1 MAWSRLFCVSAQSR
15 GTRARVRSLSASVK
29 AATACSRRAGPRSRA
44 PRVTRAAPR
53 LFCVIAQSRSTR
65 ARVPSLSVWR
75 VHVRPGVL
83 DLGFMARLLSLCSLP
98 RRNPGSQLRYI
109 RRNGPY
115 TLAMTAGVNNK
126 LPYGNLPRLLLAWV
140 CTEAVRT
147 QNSELI
153 LGRSLADFMRSVGVY
168 DDGGAVRRRLRNQM
182 QRLFRSHVEL
192 VYEDAHGSRFV
203 NSAIADGGEFWWDV
217 KRPDQPALW
226 ESKIELGEKFFHE
239 VITNPIPLDL
249 HILKAVK
256 RSPLG
261 LDLYLWLTYRTFA
274 LKRPLRLT
282 WPLLYRQF
290 GADPARAGEA
300 TTVQNFR
307 KDCLRELKKIK
318 MAWPDLH
325 YRTATGALLLLP
337 SPPRIPPSQLRLVE

>member
-1 MAWSRLFCVSAQSR
+1 MPHKRDGFVPLGDIA
-15 GTRARVRSLSASVK
+15 GTVELPGDRAL
-29 AATACSRRAGPRSRA
+29 TP
-44 PRVTRAAPR
+44 AAPEARHHFTR
-53 LFCVIAQSRSTR
+53 LDQINQLVDASE
-65 ARVPSLSVWR
+65 ADA
-75 VHVRPGVL
+75 
-83 DLGFMARLLSLCSLP
+83 DLGFMARLLALCSLP
-98 RRNPGSQLRYI
+98 RTNPGDRLQYKRV
-109 RRNGPY
+109 NGPY
-115 TLAMTAGVNNK
+115 TLVMFSSGETK

-147 QNSELI
+147 QNRELI

-203 NSAIADGGEFWWDV
+203 NSAIADSGEFWWDT
-217 KRPDQPALW
+217 KHPDQSSLW

-249 HILKAVK
+249 NILKRLK

-261 LDLYLWLTYRTFA
+261 LDLYLWLTYRTFG
-274 LKRPLRLT
+274 LTRQLRLT

-290 GADPARAGEA
+290 GVDPARAGEA
-300 TTVQNFR
+300 NTVQNFR
-307 KDCLRELKKIK
+307 RDCLRELKKIK

-325 YRTATGALLLLP
+325 YQTVKGALLLSP
-337 SPPRIPPSQLRLVE
+337 STPRIPPAQLRLVE